1 MMMCFLSSLLSLCV
15 FSESSLISKNLS
27 TVLDIMDDSDW
38 LWYVFGLY
46 VNIPESELDRIS
58 SQYFSDRERKQAVI
72 DLFISKHPAP
82 SWTLVAHTLYKIG
95 GWYSVSCLKSLDL
108 LQQLFPT
115 AAVEAGQLGDDGG
128 VSCLKSLDLLQQ
140 LFPTGTI
147 YTLYIL
153 HSVYT
158 ILSVFVLAVNTVSK

>member
-1 MMMCFLSSLLSLCV
+1 
-15 FSESSLISKNLS
+15 
-27 TVLDIMDDSDW
+27 MDDS
-38 LWYVFGLY
+38 LCSLFGEY
-46 VNIPESELDRIS
+46 VNIPYSELDRIW
-58 SQYFSDRERKQAVI
+58 SQYSSDVRECKQAVI

-82 SWTLVAHTLYKIG
+82 SWTLVAHTLYKMG
-95 GWYSVSCLKSLDL
+95 GRRWYV
-108 LQQLFPT
+108 
-115 AAVEAGQLGDDGG
+115 GGGG

-140 LFPTGTI
+140 LFPTGTII